1 MTLVYAFC
9 GFIMM
14 SVNMYALPLTSM
26 AVIVM
31 RNKDIPGIVFTQA
44 INLPSAFLCIGV
56 WDIAAILL
64 TKIALKRE

>member
-1 MTLVYAFC
+1 
-9 GFIMM
+9 
-14 SVNMYALPLTSM
+14 
-26 AVIVM
+26 M

-64 TKIALKRE
+64 TKITLKRE